1 MGVDNAIEGNSRL
14 SRCISFVSKPPA
26 AAEKLVL
33 HVVSDPAI
41 QLGEWSKEEW
51 NTSLGHEIDAMMSE
65 YHDDSGT
72 SDSKFSAS
80 YNNAD
85 GRILRVKTFT
95 ARTRTRRE
103 ITPGDDAA
111 GLASAM
117 DGSMQA
123 TNTLVQQTALAMVRM
138 YLTAQQ
144 AQMQAQIQITQLM
157 VQQATSS
164 ERRAEEARELSHQIR
179 EAFTELQSKQ
189 DECLTP
195 AQEKFY
201 EVLAMAV
208 PGMISKL
215 S

>member
-14 SRCISFVSKPPA
+14 SRCIAFVSRPPA
-26 AAEKLVL
+26 NAVKLVL
-33 HVVSDPAI
+33 HVVSDPPI
-41 QLGEWSKEEW
+41 QLGEWTREQW
-51 NTSLGHEIDAMMSE
+51 NTSLGHELDSMMSE
-65 YHDDSGT
+65 HHEDCGAA
-72 SDSKFSAS
+72 DSKFSAS
-80 YNNAD
+80 YACED
-85 GRILRVKTFT
+85 GRVIKVKTFT
-95 ARTRTRRE
+95 SRSRRG
-103 ITPGDDAA
+103 ITANDAE

-144 AQMQAQIQITQLM
+144 AQMQAQIQITQMM

-179 EAFTELQSKQ
+179 EAFAELQSKQ
-189 DECLTP
+189 EEALTP

-201 EVLAMAV
+201 EVLSLAV
-208 PGMISKL
+208 PGMIQKFS